1 MASKIEEIQGKTLD
15 RTKTVIHHFIF
26 PDNEDMDS
34 NYAQIYFRWTRQQ
47 PECRHGKVRIPA
59 DCSLSTCS
67 FFNIFP
73 AGKWN
78 KYADIHTYTFQILL
92 RGSAKIYLW
101 ETGFDEEE
109 GVDRKLLGM
118 KRTISDE
125 TRLYEFGFMA
135 DALDNNIFIVID
147 AESDCELYGGQVV
160 ARTCY
165 EAKPV
170 NLAIGICTYH
180 REESV
185 RTILQQIYT
194 TFFEQSIL
202 ADNIGVFVADNGGTL
217 TESDYPDRGVK
228 VMKNKNVGGT
238 GGFVRCLLE
247 ALEDPNKEW
256 THILFLYD
264 DIRLEPES
272 IYRTY
277 MLYSF
282 IRPNF
287 RCSILGGSLMRM
299 DYPYIQHAKGER
311 WMFDHVEFGR
321 NGFNLLCEE
330 DLIVNELEKD
340 VEYNGWWYC
349 AMVLENKK
357 NELPLPF
364 FIHIDDIE
372 YGRRMGWP
380 IMTMNG
386 IGVWHDSFEN
396 RKQSAMEYYDM
407 RNSLIMNALYEPRR
421 PVEDTCKRVF
431 RHLVHQM
438 LKYRYDDQLLTLRA
452 VEDFLEGPEYFK
464 THDPILVHEEIMEMG
479 YHPKNVVKKLY
490 EMKASRDPMRKED
503 LYRKYTF
510 SLKHKLTLN
519 GWLLFGKKELTALP
533 MGCHAT
539 HLYRLKNVLY
549 YDPQSG
555 SGFTVK
561 RKRSMAFVTLF
572 RYAKAAWKL
581 KRKYE
586 DTVQDYVLNNAELCS
601 SDFWKKY
608 LSIG

>member
-185 RTILQQIYT
+185 RTILNR
-194 TFFEQSIL
+194 SI
-202 ADNIGVFVADNGGTL
+202 
-217 TESDYPDRGVK
+217 P
-228 VMKNKNVGGT
+228 
-238 GGFVRCLLE
+238 
-247 ALEDPNKEW
+247 
-256 THILFLYD
+256 HFL
-264 DIRLEPES
+264 
-272 IYRTY
+272 
-277 MLYSF
+277 
-282 IRPNF
+282 N
-287 RCSILGGSLMRM
+287 
-299 DYPYIQHAKGER
+299 
-311 WMFDHVEFGR
+311 
-321 NGFNLLCEE
+321 
-330 DLIVNELEKD
+330 
-340 VEYNGWWYC
+340 
-349 AMVLENKK
+349 
-357 NELPLPF
+357 
-364 FIHIDDIE
+364 
-372 YGRRMGWP
+372 
-380 IMTMNG
+380 
-386 IGVWHDSFEN
+386 
-396 RKQSAMEYYDM
+396 
-407 RNSLIMNALYEPRR
+407 
-421 PVEDTCKRVF
+421 RVF
-431 RHLVHQM
+431 
-438 LKYRYDDQLLTLRA
+438 
-452 VEDFLEGPEYFK
+452 
-464 THDPILVHEEIMEMG
+464 
-479 YHPKNVVKKLY
+479 
-490 EMKASRDPMRKED
+490 
-503 LYRKYTF
+503 
-510 SLKHKLTLN
+510 
-519 GWLLFGKKELTALP
+519 
-533 MGCHAT
+533 
-539 HLYRLKNVLY
+539 
-549 YDPQSG
+549 
-555 SGFTVK
+555 
-561 RKRSMAFVTLF
+561 
-572 RYAKAAWKL
+572 
-581 KRKYE
+581 
-586 DTVQDYVLNNAELCS
+586 
-601 SDFWKKY
+601 
-608 LSIG
+608 